1 MRSILT
7 GLFLFILLSACEEIP
22 EPLVDMIETTL
33 EAENVDEVAEASES
47 NSSAIEEV
55 EIVAPPEGLYEPV
68 LSLPGGK
75 DASKQQIVI
84 NKIREITLKKRTKT
98 LDLFEYS
105 ASQNHKWLF

>member
-1 MRSILT
+1 MRGILT

-22 EPLVDMIETTL
+22 APVNASVDLVKPLVGMIETTL

-68 LSLPGGK
+68 LSLPGEIGR
-75 DASKQQIVI
+75 ASC
-84 NKIREITLKKRTKT
+84 RERV
-98 LDLFEYS
+98 
-105 ASQNHKWLF
+105 